1 MSISFPTNPD
11 IGTPY
16 SFQGV
21 IWEWNGYGWYI
32 IGSEIDLIG
41 ASGAGIFFPA
51 DLTTAFGANRSFG
64 KYGTGEIIPSQG
76 KTAVTVIQEAM
87 IAALAP
93 TANLSSPTT
102 VAFNQTGI
110 TNVINYSHTIN
121 ALGAS
126 IAGATLEFKRSN
138 GTTWATLT
146 SSTAASGSYTH
157 TLTDSNFNT
166 NGFNYRYSIK
176 DSNNSSAQAG
186 ITISPAAY
194 VQPSASITQTAVVS
208 SSPETATK
216 RERGNVLT
224 NISATVT
231 RNTANVQLTGWEFI
245 FSRNGGAYQ
254 TTGFTAAVSGVG
266 ASTTTGITQH
276 SPGNTASS
284 VVYKVRIR
292 DQYQDYLASYADS
305 TAAPTI
311 NFVPFIF
318 YGPTG
323 GVPSSSANVRSVPNR
338 VFQDTSVF
346 TLNTGTVYTK
356 FVVAMPSPY
365 TILSVFQGAFDQT
378 AAYTDNLQ
386 VLNVEDYAGN
396 TLSYNVYTAS
406 VGTPFDPAE
415 NQTVTRSA

>member
-1 MSISFPTNPD
+1 MSINFPTNPD

-21 IWEWNGYGWYI
+21 VWEWNGYGWYI
-32 IGSEIDLIG
+32 IGSEIEFIG

-87 IAALAP
+87 VAALAP
-93 TANLSSPTT
+93 TANLSSPTSI
-102 VAFNQTGI
+102 AFNQTGI
-110 TNVINYSHTIN
+110 TNVVNYSHTIN
-121 ALGAS
+121 AFGAS
-126 IAGATLEFKRSN
+126 IAGATLEFKRST

-157 TLTDSNFNT
+157 TLTDTNFNT
-166 NGFNYRYSIK
+166 AGFNYRYSIK

-186 ITISPAAY
+186 ITISPAVY

-216 RERGNVLT
+216 RERGNVFT

-254 TTGFTAAVSGVG
+254 TTGFTAPVSGVG
-266 ASTTTGITQH
+266 GSTATGITQH

-284 VVYKVRIR
+284 VAYKVRIR
-292 DQYQDYLASYADS
+292 DEYQDYLASYVDS
-305 TAAPTI
+305 SAATTI

-323 GVPSSSANVRSVPNR
+323 GVPASSADVRSVTNR

-365 TILSVFQGAFDQT
+365 TITSVVQGAFDQT

-386 VLNVEDYAGN
+386 VLNVQDYAGN

-406 VGTPFDPAE
+406 TGFPYDPAE

>member
-1 MSISFPTNPD
+1 MSINFPTNPD

-32 IGSEIDLIG
+32 VGSEADLFG
-41 ASGAGIFFPA
+41 LSGAGFFFPA
-51 DLTTAFGANRSFG
+51 DLTTAFGEDRSFG
-64 KYGTGEIIPSQG
+64 KYGTGEIIPSEG

-102 VAFNQTGI
+102 IAFNQTAIGN
-110 TNVINYSHTIN
+110 TLNYSHTIT
-121 ALGAS
+121 AFGAS
-126 IAGATLEFKRSN
+126 IVGATLEFKRSN
-138 GTTWATLT
+138 TVGWTLLS
-146 SSTAASGSYTH
+146 SSTASSGSFYH

-166 NGFNYRYSIK
+166 AGFNYRYIVR
-176 DSNNSSAQAG
+176 DSNSQTAQAG

-194 VQPSASITQTAVVS
+194 VSPSASITQTAVTS
-208 SSPETATK
+208 SSPETNTK
-216 RERGNVLT
+216 RERGNVIT

-245 FSRNGGAYQ
+245 YSRNGGAYQ

-266 ASTTTGITQH
+266 ASTTTGVTQH
-276 SPGNTASS
+276 SPGNTATS

-292 DQYQDYLASYADS
+292 DEYQDSLASYVDS
-305 TAAPTI
+305 AAASTI

-323 GVPSSSANVRSVPNR
+323 SIPSTSNDVRSVTNR

-356 FVVAMPSPY
+356 FVVAMPNTY
-365 TILSVFQGAFDQT
+365 TISSVVQASFDIT

-386 VLNVEDYAGN
+386 VLNVADYAGN
-396 TLSYNVYTAS
+396 TSSYNVYTAS
-406 VGTPFDPAE
+406 SALPYSPAVD
-415 NQTVTRSA
+415 QTVTRQ

>member
-1 MSISFPTNPD
+1 MTINFPTNPD
-11 IGTPY
+11 VGTPY

-32 IGSEIDLIG
+32 VGSEADLFG
-41 ASGAGIFFPA
+41 LSGAGLFFPA
-51 DLTTAFGANRSFG
+51 DLRTAFGADKSFG
-64 KYGTGEIIPSQG
+64 KYPTGVTIEAQG

-102 VAFNQTGI
+102 IAFNQTAIGN
-110 TNVINYSHTIN
+110 TLNYSHTIN
-121 ALGAS
+121 AFGAS

-138 GTTWATLT
+138 TAGWTLLS
-146 SSTAASGSYTH
+146 SSTASSGSFYH

-166 NGFNYRYSIK
+166 AGFNYRYTVR
-176 DSNNSSAQAG
+176 DSNNQTAQAG
-186 ITISPAAY
+186 ITISPASY
-194 VQPSASITQTAVVS
+194 VAPSATITQTAVVS
-208 SSPETATK
+208 SSPETNTK
-216 RERGNVLT
+216 REKGNVVT

-231 RNTANVQLTGWEFI
+231 RNTPNVQLTGWEFI
-245 FSRNGGAYQ
+245 YSRNGGAYQ
-254 TTGFTAAVSGVG
+254 STGFTAPVSGVG
-266 ASTTTGITQH
+266 GSTTTGITQH
-276 SPGNTASS
+276 SPGNTATS

-292 DQYQDYLASYADS
+292 DEYQDSLASYVDS
-305 TAAPTI
+305 AAASTI

-323 GVPSSSANVRSVPNR
+323 SIPSNSADVRSVTNK

-356 FVVAMPSPY
+356 FVVAMPVPY
-365 TILSVFQGAFDQT
+365 TITSVFIGSFDQT

-386 VLNVEDYAGN
+386 VLNVADYAGN
-396 TLSYNVYTAS
+396 TSSYNVYTAS
-406 VGTPFDPAE
+406 VGSPFNPAE
-415 NQTVTRSA
+415 DQVVTRG